1 MIAARLRIVVLPRS
15 VVHRHPHLLR
25 VAMVEIVCTLH
36 VAIRIKIMRV
46 ENVRIV
52 VKTAPI
58 LAAGGRSPLLAVR
71 LPTARRRLSLDRS
84 RRQKNRPCQYG
95 SGGKKLP
102 FHRISPLKIELQ
114 QEYRLL
120 AQPVFTEKPSISP
133 LRRRALAESLQS
145 VSIWPPEL
153 ERNDFCK
160 AAHDRKQTKLAD
172 AELDAEHTHGSSGR
186 QPARSRAK
194 QVPSGLDRL
203 HDHFRRRTAFG

>member
-1 MIAARLRIVVLPRS
+1 
-15 VVHRHPHLLR
+15 
-25 VAMVEIVCTLH
+25 
-36 VAIRIKIMRV
+36 MRV

-58 LAAGGRSPLLAVR
+58 LAARGRSPLLAVR

-102 FHRISPLKIELQ
+102 FHWISPLKIELQ

-145 VSIWPPEL
+145 VSTWPPEL
-153 ERNDFCK
+153 ERKDFCQ
-160 AAHDRKQTKLAD
+160 AAHDRKQPTIADAEKIAD
-172 AELDAEHTHGSSGR
+172 AELDAEVSRPHSRIERSTASPLESQTSAEWFRPVARPLPSANGLRLVRGPIHPSAATPWRRCQSR
-186 QPARSRAK
+186 QA
-194 QVPSGLDRL
+194 
-203 HDHFRRRTAFG
+203 